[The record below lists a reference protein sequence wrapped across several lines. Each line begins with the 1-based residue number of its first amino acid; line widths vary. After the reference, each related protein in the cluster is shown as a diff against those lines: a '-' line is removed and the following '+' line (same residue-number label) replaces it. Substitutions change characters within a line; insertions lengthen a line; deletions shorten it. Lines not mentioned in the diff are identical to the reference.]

1 MIIKKQDIFDT
12 ASEFDAI
19 CVTTNG
25 VITKT
30 QALVMGAGVAKQFKI
45 KYPGIEYEL
54 GKKVKTYGNIPFLI
68 YKKNQPIISFPTK
81 HNWKDKSDLK
91 LIEESAKALVKIAT
105 SRYWTKVA
113 LPAPGVGK
121 GGLSWKNQVQP
132 LLTKILDDRFVILFK

>member
-12 ASEFDAI
+12 ASQFDAI

-30 QALVMGAGVAKQFKI
+30 QALVMGAGVAKQFKL

-54 GKKVKTYGNIPFLI
+54 GKKVRCYGNIPFLI
-68 YKKNQPIISFPTK
+68 YKKKQAIVSFPTK
-81 HNWKDKSDLK
+81 HNWKDKSDLD
-91 LIEESAKALVKIAT
+91 LIEASAKALVKLAT
-105 SRYWTKVA
+105 SRFWTKVA

-121 GGLSWKNQVQP
+121 GGLSWKKEVEP
-132 LLTKILDDRFVILFK
+132 LLINILDDRFVILFK

>member
-12 ASEFDAI
+12 ATQYDAI
-19 CVTTNG
+19 FVTTNG
-25 VITKT
+25 VITRT
-30 QALVMGAGVAKQFKI
+30 QALVMGAGVAKQFKL
-45 KYPGIEYEL
+45 KYPGIEYNL

-68 YKKNQPIISFPTK
+68 YNKKQAIVSFPTK
-81 HNWKDKSDLK
+81 DNWKDKSDLK
-91 LIEESAKALVKIAT
+91 LIEKSAKALVKIAS

-132 LLTKILDDRFVILFK
+132 LLEKILDDRFIILFK

>member
-12 ASEFDAI
+12 SAQYDAI

-25 VITKT
+25 IVTRT
-30 QALVMGAGVAKQFKI
+30 QALVMGAGVAKEFKL

-68 YKKNQPIISFPTK
+68 YNKKQAIVSFPTK
-81 HNWKDKSDLK
+81 HDWKNKSDLD
-91 LIEESAKALVKIAT
+91 LIEKSAKALVKIAT

-121 GGLSWKNQVQP
+121 GGLSWKNEVQP
-132 LLTKILDDRFVILFK
+132 LLSKILDDRFTILFK